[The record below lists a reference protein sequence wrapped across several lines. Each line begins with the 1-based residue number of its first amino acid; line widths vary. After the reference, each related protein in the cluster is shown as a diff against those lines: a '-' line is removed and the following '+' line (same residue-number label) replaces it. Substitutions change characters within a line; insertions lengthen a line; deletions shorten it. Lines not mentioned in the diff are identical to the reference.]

1 MGNTVL
7 RPTDPSDIEE
17 TNQFGYVEEN
27 KNDQY
32 DYDNQSNYDEDEDD
46 FGGNTFTSQ
55 REISHYQFPHQ
66 NEYRNQGSK

>member
-27 KNDQY
+27 KNEGY
-32 DYDNQSNYDEDEDD
+32 GNDYEN
-46 FGGNTFTSQ
+46 
-55 REISHYQFPHQ
+55 
-66 NEYRNQGSK
+66 